1 MEQNIIPEG
10 HKQTEV
16 GVIPNDW
23 DVSSLVDITQT
34 KRPISYGIVQTGS
47 NVIDGVRCLRVLDIT
62 DGRICKR
69 NLITT
74 TQQISD
80 SYKRTQLK
88 ENDLVIP
95 LRGKVGEVGIVDEDL
110 IGANLTRGVGLIALK
125 KDFNSQYF
133 KQLLSWEKS
142 AKRILSTMSG
152 SALQEI
158 AIASLRSFKV
168 SYPKEKEQTAIAN
181 VLSDVDA
188 LIGSIEKLIAKK
200 QAIKT
205 ATMQQLLTGKKR
217 LPPFDTY
224 QATDHAVIQG
234 DKKSGQSKGTQQTE
248 LGEIPEDWA
257 VETISS
263 ISAVPMQN
271 GLFYEPSRKGQGIS
285 LINVGDMYKSAPID
299 VEQLELFNANI
310 AEIKT
315 FRVSS
320 GDLFFTRSSIVPS
333 GIAFC
338 NIYES
343 ENVERDVVFDSHL
356 IRVRANAKMA
366 DAKYVYLACLSNL
379 SRKFLIS
386 SAKTATMTTIDQGAI
401 KDCPIILPSLGEQK
415 SIINILSDMDFE
427 LESIKNRLAKTQQIK
442 QGMMQELLTGKTRLP
457 VADL

>member
-10 HKQTEV
+10 YKQTDI
-16 GVIPNDW
+16 GVIPDDWSVDSFDRICNVNQGLQIPIEQRKKNPSVHSKVYITIKSIGSNDAPEYIDEYSKSVCCDSD
-23 DVSSLVDITQT
+23 DVLMTRT
-34 KRPISYGIVQTGS
+34 GNTGIVVTGV
-47 NVIDGVRCLRVLDIT
+47 NGVFHNNFFKINFN
-62 DGRICKR
+62 R
-69 NLITT
+69 NEINA
-74 TQQISD
+74 
-80 SYKRTQLK
+80 K
-88 ENDLVIP
+88 
-95 LRGKVGEVGIVDEDL
+95 
-110 IGANLTRGVGLIALK
+110 
-125 KDFNSQYF
+125 YF
-133 KQLLSWEKS
+133 VYY
-142 AKRILSTMSG
+142 
-152 SALQEI
+152 
-158 AIASLRSFKV
+158 LRSRDCQKSILDKAGTSTIPDLNHGDFY
-168 SYPKEKEQTAIAN
+168 SIQMAYPVFKEQTAIAN
-181 VLSDVDA
+181 ALSDVDA
-188 LIGSIEKLIAKK
+188 LIPSIEKLIAKK

-205 ATMQQLLTGKKR
+205 ATMQQLLTGNKR
-217 LPPFDTY
+217 LPPFDIY
-224 QATDHAVIQG
+224 QETDLAVIQG
-234 DKKSGQSKGTQQTE
+234 DKKIGQSKGTQQTE
-248 LGEIPEDWA
+248 LGEIPEDWG

-343 ENVERDVVFDSHL
+343 ENVVRDVVFDSHL

-379 SRKFLIS
+379 ARKFLIS

-401 KDCPIILPSLGEQK
+401 KNCPIILPSLGEQK
-415 SIINILSDMDFE
+415 LIINILSDMDFE
-427 LESIKNRLAKTQQIK
+427 LGSIKSRLAKTQQIK
-442 QGMMQELLTGKTRLP
+442 QGMMQELLTGKTRL
-457 VADL
+457 L